1 MGWGEEVR
9 KSIFFSYQQKNN
21 NGTISLIIYNR
32 HPLIACFSHENVRQV
47 ALNHLPRRPGV
58 ITCPNCL
65 NSVKPKSKRRVSPF
79 FLFYLTFTLH
89 LLLFIYFLQFLPA
102 THYTA
107 LALTPFLLFW
117 VPYLLPC
124 FQGKIH
130 SCPYCKSCLGVSGIC
145 ESSEPPKSSWYIV
158 NDASSN
164 TSNLSNTDNRNSW

>member
-1 MGWGEEVR
+1 MVKLENELKQPIKVR
-9 KSIFFSYQQKNN
+9 DTYSRGSMPDYSEWVSVKK
-21 NGTISLIIYNR
+21 
-32 HPLIACFSHENVRQV
+32 HPLIACFTHENVHQV

-65 NSVKPKSKRRVSPF
+65 NSVKPRSRRR
-79 FLFYLTFTLH
+79 
-89 LLLFIYFLQFLPA
+89 FLPA

-130 SCPYCKSCLGVSGIC
+130 TCPYCKTCLGVSGIC
-145 ESSEPPKSSWYIV
+145 ESSEPQKSS
-158 NDASSN
+158 
-164 TSNLSNTDNRNSW
+164 